1 MAMCVGIW
9 ILLLALHA
17 QGGDGQMVQMDP
29 SKSGF
34 VGSQV
39 ELRCIFINSNPPVKI
54 SQVTWQK
61 LLNGT
66 KQNVAIANPALGV
79 SVLQPFKERVS
90 FKQAAVRHRTP
101 SLEDTTIVFSN
112 LQLSDEAAYICEY
125 TTFPAGNRENMV
137 NLTVFARPM
146 TRMTLTT
153 PTIVARAQKR
163 KMTVATCVSANG
175 KPPSVIKWETTLKGE
190 ATFQETRNQNGT
202 VTVRSNYVIVPSRE
216 THKQKLRCIVT
227 YRGERITDS
236 VVLNVQYEP
245 EVKIE
250 GFDGNWYLN
259 RQNVQLTCSADA
271 NPPVT
276 IYQWKLLNG
285 SLPTNVEIKNNTL
298 FFKGPVTYDL
308 AGTYVCDATN
318 GIGTRTGSVDVNIT
332 EKPLPQGPPGG
343 VIGILG
349 GVVAIGLIVGVV
361 VTVFMVHR
369 RQQKT
374 RTETDNDLIAVAAV
388 ADSCV
393 TQAPEKPESPT
404 RTDLPPAHKPA
415 PPPPKKK
422 NSDMKGHLTSDDIQV
437 VHLDKE
443 EEMQKLPLQPP
454 YYDMAPSESTP
465 FTDKPD
471 SGRRPEELLNPAE
484 YMSYQRVCNM
494 EHFPEPQSAPAYPPV
509 TFLPQHPYQQHP
521 QNEPMYSNT
530 TFSAP
535 GPRAPFTFPKEQ
547 SV

>member
-1 MAMCVGIW
+1 MAVYVGIW
-9 ILLLALHA
+9 ALLLALNIQA
-17 QGGDGQMVQMDP
+17 GSGQMVQMDT

-39 ELRCIFINSNPPVKI
+39 ELRCVFSNSNPPVKI

-79 SVLQPFKERVS
+79 SVLPPFKERVS
-90 FKQAAVRHRTP
+90 FKHAAVRHRTP

-125 TTFPAGNRENMV
+125 TTFPAGNRESMV
-137 NLTVFARPM
+137 NLTVYARPM

-175 KPPSVIKWETTLKGE
+175 KPPSVIKWDTRLKGE
-190 ATFQETRNQNGT
+190 ATYQETRNQNGT
-202 VTVRSNYVIVPSRE
+202 VTVRSNYVVIPSRE
-216 THKQKLRCIVT
+216 THKQKLTCIVT
-227 YRGERITDS
+227 YRNEKITDS

-245 EVKIE
+245 EVQIE

-259 RQNVQLTCSADA
+259 RQNVQLTCRADA

-285 SLPTNVEIKNNTL
+285 SLPSNVEIKNNTL

-318 GIGTRTGSVDVNIT
+318 GIGTRTGIVDVNIT
-332 EKPLPQGPPGG
+332 EKPMAQGPPGG

-349 GVVAIGLIVGVV
+349 GVVAIGLIIGVA
-361 VTVFMVHR
+361 VTVVMVHR

-374 RTETDNDLIAVAAV
+374 RTETDNDL
-388 ADSCV
+388 
-393 TQAPEKPESPT
+393 
-404 RTDLPPAHKPA
+404 TDLPPAHKPA

-471 SGRRPEELLNPAE
+471 SGRHPEEPLNPAE

-494 EHFPEPQSAPAYPPV
+494 EQFPESQPAPAYPPV
-509 TFLPQHPYQQHP
+509 TFLPQHPYTQHP
-521 QNEPMYSNT
+521 SNEPMYSNT
-530 TFSAP
+530 SFPTH

>member
-1 MAMCVGIW
+1 MLHFKSLTFPFCFNPNRRICKCLSFCRKNLKEPFNETVGVYDKTNSDISPNMRPGTAFNFDKLTQLVQHCVLGVMG
-9 ILLLALHA
+9 LLAIGRVAELRGPSEDLLHECEPWSRPYSQCKHVRA
-17 QGGDGQMVQMDP
+17 KSQGVLLDHELHVKYTTNIGTGNGQMVQMDP
-29 SKSGF
+29 SKSGL

-79 SVLQPFKERVS
+79 SVLSPFKERVS

-146 TRMTLTT
+146 TRMFLTT

-163 KMTVATCVSANG
+163 KMTVATCMSANG
-175 KPPSVIKWETTLKGE
+175 KPPSVIKWDTRLKGE
-190 ATFQETRNQNGT
+190 ATFQETRNPNGT
-202 VTVRSNYVIVPSRE
+202 VTVRSNYVVVPSRE
-216 THKQKLRCIVT
+216 THKQKLTCIVT
-227 YRGERITDS
+227 YRSERITDS

-245 EVKIE
+245 DVKIE

-259 RQNVQLTCSADA
+259 RQNVQLTCRADA

-285 SLPTNVEIKNNTL
+285 SLPSNVEIKNNTL

-318 GIGTRTGSVDVNIT
+318 GIGTRTGIVDVNIT
-332 EKPLPQGPPGG
+332 
-343 VIGILG
+343 
-349 GVVAIGLIVGVV
+349 
-361 VTVFMVHR
+361 
-369 RQQKT
+369 
-374 RTETDNDLIAVAAV
+374 
-388 ADSCV
+388 
-393 TQAPEKPESPT
+393 
-404 RTDLPPAHKPA
+404 
-415 PPPPKKK
+415 
-422 NSDMKGHLTSDDIQV
+422 
-437 VHLDKE
+437 
-443 EEMQKLPLQPP
+443 
-454 YYDMAPSESTP
+454 
-465 FTDKPD
+465 
-471 SGRRPEELLNPAE
+471 
-484 YMSYQRVCNM
+484 
-494 EHFPEPQSAPAYPPV
+494 
-509 TFLPQHPYQQHP
+509 
-521 QNEPMYSNT
+521 
-530 TFSAP
+530 
-535 GPRAPFTFPKEQ
+535 
-547 SV
+547 